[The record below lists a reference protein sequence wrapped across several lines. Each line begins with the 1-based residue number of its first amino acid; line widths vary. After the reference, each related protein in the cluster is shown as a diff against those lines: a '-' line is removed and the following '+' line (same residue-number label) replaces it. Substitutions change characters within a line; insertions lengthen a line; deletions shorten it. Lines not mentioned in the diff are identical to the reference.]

1 MSILTTKG
9 EMRYPEIE
17 NGLISANHL
26 RRETQNILSTSIDLL
41 EIPQD
46 PLAEAIFLEGL
57 DHGALLKHFEVIIS
71 K

>member
-1 MSILTTKG
+1 MSILAAKG
-9 EMRYPEIE
+9 KMRYPEIE

-26 RRETQNILSTSIDLL
+26 RREIQETLATSIDLL

-46 PLAEAIFLEGL
+46 PLAETIWLEGL